1 MEKPKKKIV
10 NPITVIAIFATLSET
25 SAVATLPFLDDEER
39 GVYLWFLITFPFYLL
54 LLFFATLNF
63 NYRALYAPSD
73 YEKGEH
79 FIEVLGDME
88 QREDEAADVR
98 PASRPPAA
106 KAPPQEIATRQVSG
120 EPSVRLPESANDL
133 RIIDARQIN
142 KKIELGTL
150 HQESQKPQGK
160 QVHVVL
166 FIADTESEK
175 QLKERALNLSKQARK
190 RSSATFFV
198 IYNLSS
204 QRVTVINT
212 CH

>member
-1 MEKPKKKIV
+1 MENPKKKIV

-25 SAVATLPFLDDEER
+25 SAVVTLPFLDDEER
-39 GVYLWFLITFPFYLL
+39 GVYVWFLITFPFYLL

-79 FIEVLGDME
+79 FIEALGDME
-88 QREDEAADVR
+88 HREEEAADVR

-106 KAPPQEIATRQVSG
+106 EAPPHEIATRQASG
-120 EPSVRLPESANDL
+120 EQSIRLPESSNDL
-133 RIIDARQIN
+133 HIIDARQIN
-142 KKIELGTL
+142 KKIELDTL
-150 HQESQKPQGK
+150 RQETQKPQEK

-166 FIADTESEK
+166 FIADTDSEK
-175 QLKERALNLSKQARK
+175 QLKESVLNLSKQTRK